1 MGDVLSQE
9 EIDNLLNAINT
20 GDVDVE
26 EMKNADDRQV
36 KNYDFKRPAKFSKE
50 HLRTLELIFEHYGR
64 LLSTNLPVYL
74 RKNVQVSVISS
85 ETVTFNEFTNALS
98 NPVILGI
105 VNFQPMTGNI
115 LLDLTSTVGYAFIDR
130 MLGGQGEPLD
140 KVREFSE
147 IEMGIL
153 YKLLTIS
160 AQLMRE
166 PWKNVIE
173 VEPILDRIETN
184 TQFAQII
191 APNEMIA
198 IVTLNIKM
206 GDVEGFMNVCIP
218 YMTIEPIIDNLNT
231 KFWFTSMTTNDSD
244 DYKQDLESLLRKVE
258 VPVKAVLGKSQIA
271 VSDWLGLQVGDII
284 RLERHVDSELD
295 VYVGMYKKFSAVPG
309 TYKDKYAVRV
319 TSVYREDEN
328 DGGRQVRAQEEEEQ

>member
-1 MGDVLSQE
+1 MGDILSQE
-9 EIDNLLNAINT
+9 EIDNLLKSIDN

-26 EMKNADDRQV
+26 DIKNADTRQI

-74 RKNVQVSVISS
+74 RKNVQVNVVSS

-105 VNFQPMTGNI
+105 VNFQPLSGNV
-115 LLDLTSTVGYAFIDR
+115 LLDLTSSVGFAFIDR
-130 MLGGQGEPLD
+130 MLGGVGEPLD
-140 KVREFSE
+140 KLRDFSE

-153 YKLLTIS
+153 DRVLSISTSLL
-160 AQLMRE
+160 RE

-173 VEPILDRIETN
+173 IDPVLERIETN

-206 GDVEGFMNVCIP
+206 GETEGFMNICIP

-231 KFWFTSMTTNDSD
+231 KFWFTNMASLD
-244 DYKQDLESLLRKVE
+244 DEDHKAELESLLRRVE
-258 VPVKAVLGKSQIA
+258 IPVKAVLGKCQIA
-271 VSDWLGLQVGDII
+271 VLDFLGLQQGDII
-284 RLERHVDSELD
+284 RLDRRMDNELD

-309 TYKDKYAVRV
+309 TDHDRYAVRV
-319 TSVYREDEN
+319 TSIYKD
-328 DGGRQVRAQEEEEQ
+328 EEEEGEQ

>member
-1 MGDVLSQE
+1 MGDILSQE
-9 EIDNLLNAINT
+9 EIDNLLNALNS

-26 EMKNADDRQV
+26 DMKNADDRQV

-74 RKNVQVSVISS
+74 RKNVQVNVVSS

-105 VNFQPMTGNI
+105 VNFQPLNGNI
-115 LLDLTSTVGYAFIDR
+115 LLDLTSTVGFAFIDR
-130 MLGGQGEPLD
+130 MLGGPGEPLD
-140 KVREFSE
+140 KLREFSE

-153 YKLLTIS
+153 EKLITIS
-160 AQLMRE
+160 SQLLRE
-166 PWKNVIE
+166 PWKNVLE
-173 VEPILDRIETN
+173 VEPLLDRIETN

-206 GDVEGFMNVCIP
+206 GEIEGFMNVCIP

-231 KFWFTSMTTNDSD
+231 KFWFTSMTSGDSED
-244 DYKQDLESLLRKVE
+244 HKQDIENLLRKVD

-271 VSDWLGLQVGDII
+271 VSDFLTLQVGDII
-284 RLERHVDSELD
+284 RLERRVDNELD

-309 TYKDKYAVRV
+309 TDHDRYAVRV
-319 TSVYREDEN
+319 TSVYREDEEF
-328 DGGRQVRAQEEEEQ
+328 GGSEAELPAEAE

>member
-9 EIDNLLNAINT
+9 EIDNLLSAISN
-20 GDVDVE
+20 GEVDAE
-26 EMKNADDRQV
+26 EIKGQDERSV

-74 RKNVQVSVISS
+74 RKNIQVTVVSS

-105 VNFQPMTGNI
+105 INFQPLSGNI
-115 LLDLTSTVGYAFIDR
+115 LIDLTSSLGYAFIDR
-130 MLGGQGEPLD
+130 MLGGVGEPLD
-140 KVREFSE
+140 KVRDFSE

-153 YKLLTIS
+153 YKIITIS
-160 AQLMRE
+160 SQLLKE

-173 VEPILDRIETN
+173 VEPVLERIETN

-198 IVTLNIKM
+198 IVTLNVRM
-206 GDVEGFMNVCIP
+206 GEIEGFMNVCIP
-218 YMTIEPIIDNLNT
+218 FMTIESIIDNLNT
-231 KFWFTSMTTNDSD
+231 KFWFTNMVAD
-244 DYKQDLESLLRKVE
+244 DAEDHRQDLENLLRKVD
-258 VPVKAVLGKSQIA
+258 VPVKALLGRSEIA
-271 VSDWLGLQVGDII
+271 VSDFLTLQPGDII
-284 RLERHVDSELD
+284 RLERRVDNELD
-295 VYVGMYKKFSAVPG
+295 IYVGMYKKFSAVPG
-309 TYKDKYAVRV
+309 TDHDRYAVRI
-319 TSVYREDEN
+319 TSIYR
-328 DGGRQVRAQEEEEQ
+328 EEEEES

>member
-1 MGDVLSQE
+1 MGDILSQE
-9 EIDNLLNAINT
+9 EIDKLLSDMSK
-20 GDVDVE
+20 GDVDIE
-26 EMKNADDRQV
+26 KMKNDDGRQV
-36 KNYDFKRPAKFSKE
+36 KDYDFKRPAKFSKE

-74 RKNVQVSVISS
+74 RKNVQVNVVSS

-105 VNFQPMTGNI
+105 IAFQPLVGNI
-115 LLDLTSTVGYAFIDR
+115 LLDLGSQVGCSFIDR
-130 MLGGQGEPLD
+130 MLGGPGEGMD
-140 KVREFSE
+140 KMRDFSE

-153 YKLLTIS
+153 EKLMTIS
-160 AQLMRE
+160 TQLLRE
-166 PWKNVIE
+166 PWKNVLE
-173 VEPILDRIETN
+173 VEPVLERIETN

-198 IVTLNIKM
+198 IVTLNVKM
-206 GDVEGFMNVCIP
+206 GDVEGFMNICIP

-231 KFWFTSMTTNDSD
+231 KFWFTSMANQDHGD
-244 DYKQDLESLLRKVE
+244 HRQDLENLLRRVD

-271 VSDWLGLQVGDII
+271 VSDFLGLQVGDII
-284 RLERHVDSELD
+284 RLERRVDNELD

-309 TYKDKYAVRV
+309 TDHDHYAVRV
-319 TSVYREDEN
+319 TSVYHEDEKDTDN
-328 DGGRQVRAQEEEEQ
+328 ATVEE

>member
-9 EIDNLLNAINT
+9 EIDNLLKAMNSGEIDPDEIIK
-20 GDVDVE
+20 GDD
-26 EMKNADDRQV
+26 KQV

-50 HLRTLELIFEHYGR
+50 HLRTLELIFEHYSR

-74 RKNVQVSVISS
+74 RKNVQVGVVSS

-105 VNFQPMTGNI
+105 INFQPLSGNI
-115 LLDLTSTVGYAFIDR
+115 LLDLGSQIGFAFIDR
-130 MLGGQGEPLD
+130 MLGGPGESMD
-140 KVREFSE
+140 KLRDFSE

-153 YKLLTIS
+153 EKMVTIS
-160 AQLMRE
+160 TQLLRE
-166 PWKNVIE
+166 PWKNVLE
-173 VEPILDRIETN
+173 VEPVLERIETN

-198 IVTLNIKM
+198 IVTLNVKM
-206 GDVEGFMNVCIP
+206 GDVEGFINICIP

-231 KFWFTSMTTNDSD
+231 KFWFTSMAALDNSD
-244 DYKQDLESLLRKVE
+244 HRQDLENLLRRVE
-258 VPVKAVLGKSQIA
+258 VPLKAVLGKSQIA
-271 VSDWLGLQVGDII
+271 VSDFLGLQVGDII
-284 RLERHVDSELD
+284 RLERRVENELD

-309 TYKDKYAVRV
+309 TDHDHYAVRV
-319 TSVYREDEN
+319 TSVFHEDEE
-328 DGGRQVRAQEEEEQ
+328 DGSSSAGADE